1 MSAPRILCLDL
12 GKRRVGLAVSDELG
26 ITAQGLPTIEIKGL
40 DDLIG
45 QLHPIIAGFSVSE
58 LVLGLP
64 RKLNGSDTDLTPFV
78 LQAKERLES
87 AFGLPVH
94 LYDERFSSR
103 IAQQAV
109 HEMGHK
115 LKGRKKALD
124 RISASIILTDYLS
137 RHVAKKEPCT

>member
-1 MSAPRILCLDL
+1 MSVPRVLCLDL

-26 ITAQGLPTIEIKGL
+26 LTAQGLPTIEINGL
-40 DDLIG
+40 DDLIDQLG
-45 QLHPIIAGFSVSE
+45 QVISGYSVSE
-58 LVLGLP
+58 LVVGLP
-64 RKLNGSDTDLTPFV
+64 RKLDGTDTDLTPFV
-78 LQAKERLES
+78 LQAKGKLEA
-87 AFGLPVH
+87 AFGLPVR
-94 LYDERFSSR
+94 LFDERLTSR

-137 RHVAKKEPCT
+137 RHGKKTQ

>member
-1 MSAPRILCLDL
+1 MSVPRVLCLDL

-26 ITAQGLPTIEIKGL
+26 LTAQGLPTIEIGGL
-40 DDLIG
+40 DDLVG
-45 QLHPIIAGFSVSE
+45 QLTPIVSGYSVAE
-58 LVLGLP
+58 LVVGLP
-64 RKLNGSDTDLTPFV
+64 RKLDGTDTDLTPFV
-78 LQAKERLES
+78 LQARDRLED
-87 AFGLPVH
+87 AFGLPVR
-94 LYDERFSSR
+94 LFDERLTSR

-137 RHVAKKEPCT
+137 RHGKKTQ